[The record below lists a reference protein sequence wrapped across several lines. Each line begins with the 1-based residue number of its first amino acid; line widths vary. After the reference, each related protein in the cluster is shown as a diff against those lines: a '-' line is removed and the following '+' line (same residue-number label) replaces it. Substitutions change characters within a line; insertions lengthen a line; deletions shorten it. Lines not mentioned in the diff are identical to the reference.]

1 MKKIIT
7 TITLFAT
14 CFASINAQN
23 TDTKYSEKVRVNATN
38 FHQNFSTGDFDK
50 NGPLVNDKIYVNSNN
65 AIVIG
70 RDKFVARIKRFH
82 TPFPTLKLKDRIIIV
97 DENNVGLLYIMQGTQ
112 DGPYGAIPPGGKKI
126 NVYAAEFFTM
136 DDEAKMKELLTIT
149 QLDHLVKQIKGDENV
164 NEYETVS
171 MLPIAKSDVKNKK
184 LLKKAIESYVQNFNS
199 RDWNALDALL
209 DNNVKVNWNGKIGAG
224 KQAVKE
230 GLNKYTTILPD
241 LTFHLER
248 NVVEG
253 NRGALAY
260 TMIGISNAD
269 NKSQTKRVEAKEG
282 AHFLFNK
289 AGKIIE
295 MVVVSNTDDIQNQL
309 K

>member
-7 TITLFAT
+7 TIMVFAT

-23 TDTKYSEKVRVNATN
+23 TDSKYSEKVRVNATN
-38 FHQNFSTGDFDK
+38 FHQNFSTGEFEK
-50 NGPLVNDKIYVNSNN
+50 NGALVNNKIYVNSNN

-70 RDKFVARIKRFH
+70 KDKFVTRIKRFH

-97 DENNVGLLYIMQGTQ
+97 DENNVGLLYIMQGAQ

-149 QLDHLVKQIKGDENV
+149 QLDHLVKQIKGEGNV
-164 NEYETVS
+164 EYETVS
-171 MLPIAKSDVKNKK
+171 LLPIAKSDVKNKK
-184 LLKKAIESYVQNFNS
+184 LLKKTIESYVQNFNS

-209 DNNVKVNWNGKIGAG
+209 DDKVKVNWNGKMGIG

>member
-1 MKKIIT
+1 
-7 TITLFAT
+7 
-14 CFASINAQN
+14 
-23 TDTKYSEKVRVNATN
+23 
-38 FHQNFSTGDFDK
+38 
-50 NGPLVNDKIYVNSNN
+50 
-65 AIVIG
+65 
-70 RDKFVARIKRFH
+70 
-82 TPFPTLKLKDRIIIV
+82 
-97 DENNVGLLYIMQGTQ
+97 
-112 DGPYGAIPPGGKKI
+112 
-126 NVYAAEFFTM
+126 
-136 DDEAKMKELLTIT
+136 
-149 QLDHLVKQIKGDENV
+149 
-164 NEYETVS
+164 
-171 MLPIAKSDVKNKK
+171 LPIAKSDVKNKK
-184 LLKKAIESYVQNFNS
+184 LQKKTIESYVQNFNS

-209 DNNVKVNWNGKIGAG
+209 DDKVKVNWNGKMGIG